1 MKDVSV
7 VNSWMLSQTGTKA
20 ELIRLF
26 LTECCSRF
34 REVPRKFL
42 CVERTQTRLKRLMKH
57 TAQVTGCQQG
67 KPFHASPLREPIG
80 MRFSPPVAGVKIGV
94 LKEPLNMWAN
104 PRSGIVGVFHGPR

>member
-42 CVERTQTRLKRLMKH
+42 CGENADSIETLSGAYRAGHWLST
-57 TAQVTGCQQG
+57 G
-67 KPFHASPLREPIG
+67 KPFHAPLLCESTGTRLSPA
-80 MRFSPPVAGVKIGV
+80 VAGVNIGM
-94 LKEPLNMWAN
+94 LKEPVRA
-104 PRSGIVGVFHGPR
+104 P

>member
-42 CVERTQTRLKRLMKH
+42 CVERTQTRIKTLSAAYRAGRWLS
-57 TAQVTGCQQG
+57 TE
-67 KPFHASPLREPIG
+67 KPFHTFLWNDSPRLP
-80 MRFSPPVAGVKIGV
+80 SVAGVQTGV
-94 LKEPLNMWAN
+94 LKEP
-104 PRSGIVGVFHGPR
+104 